1 MSEKS
6 YGIVAQL
13 TAVVRFYESLMRL
26 AAGGLMGLIVVI
38 MVTQVIA
45 RYGFNSSLIWA
56 EELCRYLLIWMTFL
70 LLGMV
75 YQTGGLVALDIV
87 PDMLSTRARRIM
99 RLITALPVLWFV
111 ALMTWYG
118 WDYASRFDNQTIPA
132 IDFITGFLFNRP
144 AGLSIRLVYVSVS
157 VGSGLLALH
166 VLFDFI
172 KTAQALIQN
181 QPDETHAPIAV
192 GEV

>member
-1 MSEKS
+1 M
-6 YGIVAQL
+6 AQL